1 MMRSRL
7 TSVNRFAFGVALM
20 LTAAL
25 SPDAFARQQQTPARP
40 QASPQP
46 SPAARTSEA
55 DANADL
61 SITARVTA
69 DSLRFEKV
77 PNTHVEFT
85 GRPERTTV
93 WEADRENLPRPVQP
107 GVTYRNIG
115 ITLRITSVFAD
126 IDRIVAEALGEVPIN
141 DEAQPPPAQPSPT
154 PPTNL
159 TTPPANSTTPPAKA
173 AASVPRRRTAH
184 RGRGN

>member
-1 MMRSRL
+1 MMRNRL
-7 TSVNRFAFGVALM
+7 ASVFKSALGVAFM

-25 SPDAFARQQQTPARP
+25 FSVASAQQQPGARP
-40 QASPQP
+40 QTPTP
-46 SPAARTSEA
+46 TPAARANEA

-77 PNTHVEFT
+77 PNTRVEFT
-85 GRPERTTV
+85 GKPERVTV
-93 WEADRENLPRPVQP
+93 WESERENLPRPVQP

-126 IDRIVAEALGEVPIN
+126 IDRIVAEALGEVPVN
-141 DEAQPPPAQPSPT
+141 DGAQPTPARPEQPAAPAT
-154 PPTNL
+154 APA
-159 TTPPANSTTPPAKA
+159 TPPAGA
-173 AASVPRRRTAH
+173 AAAAPRRRPSR